1 MTTLNSQP
9 FVQNHSEPNDAHR
22 TSLLGMPL
30 NAVTEIQA
38 LQFIEERLDKKR
50 GTWVLTPNLDILR
63 HYFTKPELR
72 PLFHANEG
80 GADLLVAD
88 GMPLVWASHLTGH
101 AVPERVPGSGLVLSL
116 AKRAAAKGWS
126 IYLLGGSEGAADKAS
141 QVLQQKY
148 PGLKIA
154 GTCCPAPGFE
164 KDPEQLSAIRNQ
176 LRAAN
181 PDIVYVALGFP
192 KQEIVTKY
200 LRPALPAATFIGV
213 GISLSF
219 IAGEVRRAPRLVQR
233 MGLEWLHRL
242 VQEPRRLAR
251 RYLVQDMPFALFH
264 LLPGAV
270 AERWQRSEDRP
281 AARPGHF
288 PEVPPSSRARD
299 WPNSSAGSKGSPDEG
314 RHSRRRPGHSPQSSH

>member
-1 MTTLNSQP
+1 MTTLNTQTYLRTAAP
-9 FVQNHSEPNDAHR
+9 ADPTPHR

-30 NAVTEIQA
+30 NAVTESEA
-38 LQFIEERLDKKR
+38 LQFIEDRLTRKQ

-63 HYFTKPELR
+63 QYFSNPALR
-72 PLFHANEG
+72 PLFHANQG

-116 AKRAAAKGWS
+116 AQRAAANGWS
-126 IYLLGGSEGAADKAS
+126 IYLLGGSEGAADKAA
-141 QVLQQKY
+141 QVLRQKY
-148 PGLKIA
+148 PTLKIA
-154 GTCCPAPGFE
+154 GTTCPAPGFDQ
-164 KDPEQLSAIRNQ
+164 DPAQLSALRHQ
-176 LRAAN
+176 LRAAK

-192 KQEIVTKY
+192 KQELVTQY
-200 LRPALPAATFIGV
+200 LRPALPNATFIGV

-233 MGLEWLHRL
+233 LGLEWLHRL

-264 LLPGAV
+264 LFPGAV
-270 AERWQRSEDRP
+270 AERWQNSDRP
-281 AARPGHF
+281 ASRPGHL
-288 PEVPPSSRARD
+288 PVAAPSSRARD
-299 WPNSSAGSKGSPDEG
+299 WPNPSAGSKGISHEG
-314 RHSRRRPGHSPQSSH
+314 RHPRRRPGHSTQSPD